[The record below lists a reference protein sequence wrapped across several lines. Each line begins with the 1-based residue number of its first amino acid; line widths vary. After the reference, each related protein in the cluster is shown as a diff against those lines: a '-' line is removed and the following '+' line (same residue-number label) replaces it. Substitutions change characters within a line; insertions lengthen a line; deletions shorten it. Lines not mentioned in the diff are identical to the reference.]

1 MINYGFSFGYSIF
14 RQSHIELV
22 HGVNLNQQTFHWGA
36 APPWAN
42 GSSRDQLFG
51 SASNVPV
58 ADHARTKKLETSQK
72 FKILHAQFFTH
83 CWGTLQKQLIRSRN
97 ARSRCHPLLGTVFIC
112 SGNTM
117 NSWPSDRAMGK
128 MMEVPSGK
136 HTKNYGKIHHS

>member
-36 APPWAN
+36 AISWAN

-72 FKILHAQFFTH
+72 FKILHAPPVF
-83 CWGTLQKQLIRSRN
+83 
-97 ARSRCHPLLGTVFIC
+97 HPLLRHC
-112 SGNTM
+112 S
-117 NSWPSDRAMGK
+117 K
-128 MMEVPSGK
+128 
-136 HTKNYGKIHHS
+136 KIDTFP